1 VNATT
6 KSWALLPL
14 TLSAW
19 FVLMLVLFSTSATA
33 QIDRNEVQV
42 LPLRASAPEISTRQV
57 IKSNVDLVLVEVTV
71 LDHSEHAVNGLE
83 AGDFTVLED
92 NNRQT
97 IRYLSSIDQP
107 MSLVVVFD
115 ASASMVTKIPAERNA
130 VKELIKDSNPQDDFS
145 VVVVRSNPQ
154 LIFQHDD
161 PDSDLERRM
170 DLVQPDGF
178 TSLWDG
184 IYLGLNNLRNSR
196 YERKALIVI
205 SDGGNNHSRYTYSE
219 IKSLLEEADVEVYA
233 LGIFDR
239 FPKRIEEKTGPLQ
252 LDEIASATGGR
263 MFSVHD
269 PNDISHAVEQISSEL
284 RNQYVLGYYPSNRER
299 NGRWRRL
306 KIRLAGSVAGE
317 KFRLYARKGYYAP
330 AE

>member
-184 IYLGLNNLRNSR
+184 IYLGLNDLRNSR

-205 SDGGNNHSRYTYSE
+205 SDGGDNHSRYTYSE